1 MQKANIIETDLDF
14 GKLYARECT
23 DMLVIHHTG
32 NAVDDDM
39 SARQI
44 HRSHK
49 NNGWTGIGYH
59 YVVRKDG
66 SIERGRPHWSVGAH
80 AYGENWH
87 TIGIHVCGNFELV
100 EPSQSQVEVLAMLIG
115 TVADVYGLEI
125 TDKVM
130 VPHGIL
136 MPTACPGS
144 NLASMLRIIR
154 GKAIWYQHN

>member
-1 MQKANIIETDLDF
+1 MQKANIIETDLEF

-32 NAVDDDM
+32 NAADDDM
-39 SARQI
+39 SASQI
-44 HRSHK
+44 HLSHK
-49 NNGWTGIGYH
+49 NNGWAGIGYH

-87 TIGIHVCGNFELV
+87 TIGIHVCGNFELA
-100 EPSQSQVEVLAMLIG
+100 EPSQGQIEALAMLIG

-125 TDKVM
+125 TDKVV